1 MQGRQCA
8 EEAPCES
15 MRGTPEARVPVDDG
29 PFMSVTSSL
38 SKGRSHSKC
47 VSGQDSSVLAPFT
60 EVGFAVNVGIPRARA
75 ALGVPAARQRPGIG
89 DRVGD
94 TRTRAQLRRRR
105 RCGAGHDPPRPPPT
119 GVHAARGGGRFP
131 KRHVFTVVQSICH
144 LRSLSIMSLFVC
156 WVKREKIQVGDHT
169 RFCST

>member
-1 MQGRQCA
+1 
-8 EEAPCES
+8 

-29 PFMSVTSSL
+29 PFMSVTLSL

-60 EVGFAVNVGIPRARA
+60 EVGFAVNVDIPRARA

-94 TRTRAQLRRRR
+94 TRARPSSDAGGAAGRGTTLRAPPHGRPRR
-105 RCGAGHDPPRPPPT
+105 A
-119 GVHAARGGGRFP
+119 
-131 KRHVFTVVQSICH
+131 
-144 LRSLSIMSLFVC
+144 
-156 WVKREKIQVGDHT
+156 
-169 RFCST
+169 